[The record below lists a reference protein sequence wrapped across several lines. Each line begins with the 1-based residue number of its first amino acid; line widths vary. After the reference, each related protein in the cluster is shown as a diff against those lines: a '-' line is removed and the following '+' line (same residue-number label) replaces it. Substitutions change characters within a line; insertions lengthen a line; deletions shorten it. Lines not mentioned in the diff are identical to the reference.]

1 MKSIDDHILD
11 MMDGQQ
17 QGDIFILEDF
27 EELGTAGA
35 VRVAMHRLVKR
46 GIVHRLIPG
55 LFVKPKT
62 SKLLNSTLTPGPE
75 KIAEAI
81 ARRDRARII
90 PTGSYALHVLGLSS
104 QIPLKLVY
112 LTDGKARKIKIGNSS
127 IQFKKT
133 STKKLALKGK
143 ISKLAIL
150 AMGEIGK
157 DKLRE
162 DEKNRLFELLR
173 KEDIDDLKHDLLL
186 APQWIAE
193 SINKGIKL

>member
-1 MKSIDDHILD
+1 MKSIDDHILEIMED
-11 MMDGQQ
+11 QK
-17 QGDIFILEDF
+17 QGNIFILEDF
-27 EELGTAGA
+27 KELGTAVA
-35 VRVAMHRLVKR
+35 VRVALHRLVKR
-46 GIVHRLIPG
+46 GIVKRLIPG

-62 SKLLNSTLTPGPE
+62 SKLLNSYVSPGPE
-75 KIAEAI
+75 KVAEAI

-90 PTGSYALHVLGLSS
+90 PTGSYALHVLGLSN

-112 LTDGKARKIKIGNSS
+112 LTDGKARKIKVGKSS

-133 STKKLALKGK
+133 STKKLALRGK
-143 ISKLAIL
+143 ISKLVIL

-157 DKLRE
+157 DKLSE
-162 DEKNRLFELLR
+162 FEKEQLFDLLR

-193 SINKGIKL
+193 IINKGIKI